1 MLKFFVFAMLWY
13 DKSMIALDEIREKL
27 LGELANKY
35 ELRLVILF
43 GSQVSGRTHQ
53 ESDYDIAYLSNREL
67 SIEEEGHFILSLM
80 PILRVKDERLVNLIN
95 VRTSGPLMLHS
106 ITNKGRVLFEQKP
119 SLFLSLKLYAWKIFI
134 DSQSF
139 RDNCFRIVKERVA
152 QM

>member
-139 RDNCFRIVKERVA
+139 IDNFFIIFKY
-152 QM
+152 